1 MSQPQTAVVIGAGIG
16 GIAIAT
22 YLVKAGYNVHVY
34 EQHDKPGGRAN
45 VRTENGFTFDTGPSW
60 YLMPEVFEHFFQLCD
75 TSTAEQLDL
84 VRLDPA
90 YRVFFEQ
97 DPPITIGADQ
107 RANQAAFEAIEPGA
121 GAKLQHYAKRSSLL
135 YKLSLDHFLYIN
147 FQSLRDVLHLD
158 IVRNGPRFLGL
169 LGRSFD
175 QEVSRYF
182 KHPHLKMI
190 LEYSAVFLGA
200 SPYRTPA
207 LYTLM
212 GALDF
217 DSGVYYPR
225 GGIYRLIEQMYKL
238 SMQAGATY
246 HFNQP
251 VRRITG
257 AGGKVAGIALSSGQS
272 AAADIVIANG
282 DLHHTETQLL
292 RPAHQTYPESYWRK
306 QVSGPSALLLY
317 LGVKGKLPELLHH
330 DLLFVDAWRENF
342 QAIYETHT
350 IPDPASIYISKAT
363 ATDPAFAPAGHEA
376 LVVLI
381 PLPADV
387 ALTDDEQKN
396 LAQRSIAQI
405 ERMTGIYNLTKRI
418 VSQSMMGPVDFQ
430 KQFNAWQ
437 YSMLGPGHTLCQT
450 AIFRTGNYSK
460 KLRGLYYVGGSTI
473 PGVGMPMC
481 VISAELVYKRIVGDK
496 RGGQI
501 THIPRRRWEQGA

>member
-1 MSQPQTAVVIGAGIG
+1 MSKPQKAVVIGAGIG
-16 GIAIAT
+16 GITIAT
-22 YLVKAGYNVHVY
+22 YLAKAGYDVHVY
-34 EQHDKPGGRAN
+34 EQHDKPGGRAY
-45 VRTENGFTFDTGPSW
+45 VRSEGGFTFDTGPSW
-60 YLMPEVFEHFFQLCD
+60 YLMPEVFEHFFQLCG

-90 YRVFFEQ
+90 YKVFFEH
-97 DPPITIGADQ
+97 DSPVTISADQ
-107 RANQAAFEAIEPGA
+107 QANQAAFEAIEPGA
-121 GAKLQHYAKRSSLL
+121 GAALKHYTERSTLL
-135 YKLSLDHFLYIN
+135 YKLALDHFLYTN
-147 FQSLRDVLHLD
+147 FQSIRDVLHPD

-200 SPYRTPA
+200 SPYKTPA

-225 GGIYRLIEQMYKL
+225 GGIYRLIEQMYAL
-238 SMQAGATY
+238 STQAGAAY
-246 HFNQP
+246 HFGQS
-251 VRRITG
+251 VQRITG
-257 AGGKVAGIALSSGQS
+257 ASGKVTGITLASGEEVDT
-272 AAADIVIANG
+272 DIVIANG
-282 DLHHTETQLL
+282 DLHHTETTLL
-292 RPAHQTYPESYWRK
+292 APEHQTYPAQYWKKR
-306 QVSGPSALLLY
+306 VSGPSALLLY
-317 LGVKGKLPELLHH
+317 LGVKGELPELAHH

-342 QAIYETHT
+342 EAIYETRT
-350 IPDPASIYISKAT
+350 IPNPASIYVSKTT
-363 ATDPAFAPAGHEA
+363 ATDPQFAPEGHEA
-376 LVVLI
+376 LVVLV

-387 ALTDDEQKN
+387 PLSEQEQAD
-396 LAQRSIAQI
+396 LAERCVKQI
-405 ERMTGIYNLTKRI
+405 ERMTGVHDLAERI
-418 VSQSMMGPVDFQ
+418 VYQSMMGPVDFQ
-430 KQFNAWQ
+430 KQFNSWQ
-437 YSMLGPGHTLCQT
+437 YSMLGPGHTLRQT

-481 VISAELVYKRIVGDK
+481 VISAELAYKRIVGDK

-501 THIPRRRWEQGA
+501 THIAPRTTKKGA